1 MDFCMNCGKEL
12 PPEAGFCPKCGTKVD
27 IPACPSCGKEIDPAD
42 DFCLY
47 CGARLREEEPAPEAE
62 VGAPQPMAEEEDAP
76 PEEDVSKPVE
86 NHGPQ
91 PENES
96 APKRWRN
103 FSWTYRRLLILRWR
117 QRVDVN
123 VEVDDQRLRCTD
135 IRTLRD
141 PAVIEEEM
149 PLADIEKMTI
159 VGRSSFLCWML
170 SALAIATLVVLPML
184 PLFGVQLVIGIGEL
198 AGVLLGVGA
207 FFALLIWLMRF
218 NLYHHRMVITS
229 AGSSEPREIVL
240 EALKAEPLQT
250 LQKELTRQTGV
261 QLPAQSEG
269 SDEIKAVFGAIIGVC
284 LAVALIFVAVDQ
296 GPNTS
301 PASLTEADRTFFD
314 TTQST
319 AQPTPKPTPTPE
331 PTPTP
336 TPTQE
341 PASYYY
347 VDELLGYWEDTVYDV
362 PGPSSLS
369 FEEDGSGEIMV
380 TFTMWMSDSL
390 SGLLQ
395 VDDEGD
401 IYVDMVSMFS
411 ETGEPSYRLYLFYD
425 GYGIMA
431 YTADS
436 ANEEPYYFV
445 R

>member
-1 MDFCMNCGKEL
+1 MSFCMNCGKEL

-27 IPACPSCGKEIDPAD
+27 IPVCPSCGKEIDPD
-42 DFCLY
+42 DGFCLY

-62 VGAPQPMAEEEDAP
+62 VETPQPMAEEEDTP
-76 PEEDVSKPVE
+76 PEEGVSKPVE
-86 NHGPQ
+86 NHEPQ

-96 APKRWRN
+96 APKCWRN
-103 FSWTYRRLLILRWR
+103 FSWTYHRLLMFRWR

-123 VEVDDQRLRCTD
+123 AEVDDQRLRCTD

-261 QLPAQSEG
+261 QLPTQSEG

-301 PASLTEADRTFFD
+301 PASLTETDRTFFN

-331 PTPTP
+331 PDYGYSAVS
-336 TPTQE
+336 E
-341 PASYYY
+341 RLGYDL
-347 VDELLGYWEDTVYDV
+347 DELMGTWEETSSWYYLDMN
-362 PGPSSLS
+362 PGMII
-369 FEEDGSGEIMV
+369 EDNEATGEIDV
-380 TFTMWMSDSL
+380 RYVIPRANDY
-390 SGLLQ
+390 SGQLFI
-395 VDDEGD
+395 DDED
-401 IYVDMVSMFS
+401 DLFVDLVSSYGS
-411 ETGEPSYRLYLFYD
+411 ETIRFYLFYD
-425 GYGIMA
+425 GYGI
-431 YTADS
+431 S
-436 ANEEPYYFV
+436 AVACYEDGSTDTLYFE
-445 R
+445 